1 MKVTTFAV
9 RRRIAA
15 AVISIALVV
24 LGIYSFML
32 MPVNFLP
39 EITYPLI
46 KIHIWWRGATP
57 ELPRTASVPSWSRS
71 WSTARR
77 CE

>member
-1 MKVTTFAV
+1 MKVTTYAV

-15 AVISIALVV
+15 GVISIALVV

-39 EITYPLI
+39 DPV
-46 KIHIWWRGATP
+46 
-57 ELPRTASVPSWSRS
+57 VPAAEMFSL
-71 WSTARR
+71 TCCF